1 MVEPTGPIGA
11 VRLVAGREISTR
23 LRSKAFKITT
33 AVSLIVIVG
42 AVVAFKLIGGGGGG
56 GSQAVGFTPS
66 TQALAAPLAA
76 VARAVDE
83 KITPSLL
90 DETIGLREVR
100 DGSLD
105 ALVTGT
111 PDHFEVVV
119 VQDLSPDLRA
129 AFSVLIRQ
137 ITLNNEIAKAGGDPE
152 AVAATVDAASFAVRS
167 LDETRD
173 NQGPRLVVAMIV
185 GMLVYLAVMMYG
197 QLVAQGVVEEKASR
211 IVEILLTTI
220 RPWQLMLGK
229 VLGVGL
235 VGLLQ
240 MLLTVVIGV
249 GAGLAFDV
257 FTFPTEIATSAA
269 VWGVVW
275 FLLGYLMYA
284 FLFAA
289 LGALVSRQ
297 EDVAG
302 VTAPA
307 LMAIILPF
315 VLAASILPADPD
327 NQFLAVASQVPF
339 FSPMIMP
346 MRVALDVVPVWQ
358 LAVSVSLTVMC
369 VAGLVWL
376 SGRVYGNAVL
386 RMGSRVSIRDAL
398 SDGRP
403 HRDTAR

>member
-1 MVEPTGPIGA
+1 MDESMSPFEA

-33 AVSLIVIVG
+33 ATSLIVIVG
-42 AVVAFKLIGGGGGG
+42 FLVVFKMIGGGGGET
-56 GSQAVGFTPS
+56 VGFTPS
-66 TQALAAPLAA
+66 TKSLAAPAAA

-90 DETIGLREVR
+90 DEATGLREVR

-111 PDHFEVVV
+111 PENFQVVV
-119 VQDLSPDLRA
+119 KQDLSPDLRNV
-129 AFSVLIRQ
+129 FSVLIRQ
-137 ITLNNEIAKAGGDPE
+137 ITLSNEIAKAGGDPE
-152 AVAATVDAASFAVRS
+152 AVVATVDAAHFEIRG
-167 LDETRD
+167 LEETRD
-173 NQGPRLVVAMIV
+173 HQGPRLVVAMIV
-185 GMLVYLAVMMYG
+185 GMLVYISVMMYG
-197 QLVAQGVVEEKASR
+197 QLVAQGVVEEKTSR

-229 VLGVGL
+229 VLGIGL

-240 MLLTVVIGV
+240 MLITTVVGV
-249 GAGLAFDV
+249 GAGLAFDA
-257 FTFPTEIATSAA
+257 FTFPTGIATSAA

-315 VLAASILPADPD
+315 VIATSILPGDPD

-346 MRVALDVVPVWQ
+346 MRIALDVAPAWQ
-358 LAVSVSLTVMC
+358 LVVSIGLTVAT

-386 RMGSRVSIRDAL
+386 RMGSRVSFRDAL
-398 SDGRP
+398 SSSK
-403 HRDTAR
+403 